1 VFRQSIL
8 YLILQLFNIII
19 GLFVNIYL
27 AQKLKPEVFSVLA
40 IYSIIIALFTTFT
53 YMGYE
58 QVLIRNVLNWQEQ
71 NKKFWIKL
79 NITYAIITRLIIS
92 IIILPFVVGYAYYM
106 DIINYGHKYFLYF
119 LAFALSGIFFAL
131 IDSLG
136 LILKSFNKY
145 VKFFV
150 ISKLSNI
157 VIRLLSIVIFI
168 NMGFNSFLVA
178 LTFLPLIVFVFAFYE
193 VKEFIDYKLLNLR
206 LLLKFKKYK
215 YFIYTNYLNYLKINF
230 DQLLVSLFVKPEIL
244 GMFNFC
250 KRIEELG
257 RNTIEGFFDP
267 IIQKS
272 VAFKSKVSDLANY
285 INKIFKIQK
294 IVLSLAIVTLIILY
308 IYVDKLILLL
318 KLSHFQYLNKN
329 LLFVSVFLSLY
340 IVYKIKSD
348 LIYIFE
354 EQVKIFQL
362 DLLTNILNLIFTIS
376 FIYFVSQNYIY
387 FYRIINGVVI
397 LVMFF
402 HYYNKK
408 FNIYNKM
415 RVI

>member
-150 ISKLSNI
+150 ISVFIFFMAAIISN
-157 VIRLLSIVIFI
+157 S
-168 NMGFNSFLVA
+168 FNS
-178 LTFLPLIVFVFAFYE
+178 I
-193 VKEFIDYKLLNLR
+193 
-206 LLLKFKKYK
+206 
-215 YFIYTNYLNYLKINF
+215 
-230 DQLLVSLFVKPEIL
+230 
-244 GMFNFC
+244 C
-250 KRIEELG
+250 
-257 RNTIEGFFDP
+257 
-267 IIQKS
+267 
-272 VAFKSKVSDLANY
+272 
-285 INKIFKIQK
+285 
-294 IVLSLAIVTLIILY
+294 
-308 IYVDKLILLL
+308 
-318 KLSHFQYLNKN
+318 
-329 LLFVSVFLSLY
+329 
-340 IVYKIKSD
+340 
-348 LIYIFE
+348 
-354 EQVKIFQL
+354 
-362 DLLTNILNLIFTIS
+362 
-376 FIYFVSQNYIY
+376 
-387 FYRIINGVVI
+387 
-397 LVMFF
+397 
-402 HYYNKK
+402 
-408 FNIYNKM
+408 
-415 RVI
+415 